1 VDAGGSELARK
12 VSLDSVAALLKRPGF
27 WFIVISIALIT
38 VPHYS
43 ETIRHPGFLANIF
56 EELGLQRHAF
66 ERILYLA
73 PIIWSGFIFGPR
85 GILLTSLV
93 VLACMLPRAIFI
105 SDQPT
110 DAIFET
116 AGVFVLGNVVAF
128 SFRAL
133 KAERDRRNEL
143 EMAERKLQ
151 RQLEV
156 IRQNEKRLAALNQT
170 AAMLSQS
177 LELQDVL
184 EKATE
189 NVTNVMEVEIALIYL
204 LDEGK
209 ELVLSAHR
217 GVSAEFAKGNY
228 RVRLGEGVSGRV
240 AEKGEAVLV
249 AEVSEESSVSRL
261 ANEEGV
267 RSLLVVP
274 MKSKGNVVGTLSVAV
289 RSRRDFVQEEV
300 DLLTAIA
307 NQIGVSIEN
316 ARLYEKERLAMQR
329 LAMSEKNY
337 RGLFENANDAIWVH
351 DLQGNYVVA
360 NRASEKVTGYSVDD
374 LMKLNVKDFLNE
386 ESLALAREVRRKLLG
401 GQPLEQPYEQHIIR
415 RDGSEG
421 YLKLTTSLVV
431 EDGKPVGFQNMAR
444 DVTEE
449 KRMRENLN
457 LYLTQVTRAQEE
469 ERKRIA
475 RELHDDT
482 IQALVVLSR
491 QLEDTASSK
500 SLPEDKRLL
509 LEGLRQQTKA
519 IMDGVRRLT
528 QDLRPSTLD
537 RLGLLPAIE
546 WLGADVARYSGI
558 DIKMNVLGESRRLP
572 QDVELMLF
580 RIVQEALRNVW
591 KHSQATAAQVS
602 INFHDGR
609 VSIVV
614 SDNGKGFAVPTTVG
628 DLTRDGKLGLTG
640 MQERARLLG
649 GVVRLESDPGRG
661 TTVAVEVPV

>member
-1 VDAGGSELARK
+1 MARK
-12 VSLDSVAALLKRPGF
+12 IWLDRLVALLKRPGF
-27 WFIVISIALIT
+27 WFILLLFALISI
-38 VPHYS
+38 PHYS
-43 ETIRHPGFLANIF
+43 ESIGHPAFLADF
-56 EELGLQRHAF
+56 FDELGLRRHAF

-73 PIIWSGFIFGPR
+73 PIIWSGFLFGTK
-85 GILLTSLV
+85 GILLTSAVALV
-93 VLACMLPRAIFI
+93 CMLPRAIFI
-105 SDQPT
+105 SSQPV

-116 AGVFVLGNVVAF
+116 VAVFVLGNVVAF

-143 EMAERKLQ
+143 ESAEKTLQ

-156 IRQNEKRLAALNQT
+156 IKQNEKRLAALNQT
-170 AAMLSQS
+170 AEMLSQS

-184 EKATE
+184 EKAIE
-189 NVTNVMEVEIALIYL
+189 NVTNVMEIEIALMYL
-204 LDEGK
+204 LDDEK

-217 GVSAEFAKGNY
+217 GVSVEFARTNR
-228 RVRLGEGVSGRV
+228 RVMLGEGVSGRV
-240 AEKGEAVLV
+240 AQKGEAVLV
-249 AEVSEESSVSRL
+249 PEVSEDPSVSRL
-261 ANEEGV
+261 ATGEGA

-274 MKSKGNVVGTLSVAV
+274 MKSKGEVVGTLSVAV
-289 RSRRDFVQEEV
+289 RSHREFVKEEL

-307 NQIGVSIEN
+307 NQIGVAIEN
-316 ARLYEKERLAMQR
+316 ARLYEKERVAMQK
-329 LAMSEKNY
+329 LALSEKNY

-360 NRASEKVTGYSVDD
+360 NRASERVTGYSVED
-374 LMKLNVKDFLNE
+374 LMKLNVKAFLSE
-386 ESLALAREVRRKLLG
+386 ENLALAREVRRKLLG
-401 GQPLEQPYEQHIIR
+401 NEPLEQPYEQRIIR
-415 RDGSEG
+415 RDGSEA

-431 EDGKPVGFQNMAR
+431 EDGRPKGFHNIAR

-457 LYLTQVTRAQEE
+457 LYLSQVTRAQEE

-491 QLEDTASSK
+491 QLEDMASSK
-500 SLPEDKRLL
+500 GLADDKRLL
-509 LEGLRQQTKA
+509 LENLRQQTKSV
-519 IMDGVRRLT
+519 MDGVRRLT

-537 RLGLLPAIE
+537 RLGLLPALD
-546 WLGADVARYSGI
+546 WLAADVARYSGI
-558 DIKMNVLGESRRLP
+558 DIKMNVQGESRRLP
-572 QDVELMLF
+572 QDLELMLF

-591 KHSQATAAQVS
+591 KHSQATAADVA

-609 VSIVV
+609 VSITVR
-614 SDNGKGFAVPTTVG
+614 DNGKGFAVPATVG

-649 GVVRLESDPGRG
+649 GTVRFESEWGQG
-661 TTVAVEVPV
+661 TTVLVEVPV